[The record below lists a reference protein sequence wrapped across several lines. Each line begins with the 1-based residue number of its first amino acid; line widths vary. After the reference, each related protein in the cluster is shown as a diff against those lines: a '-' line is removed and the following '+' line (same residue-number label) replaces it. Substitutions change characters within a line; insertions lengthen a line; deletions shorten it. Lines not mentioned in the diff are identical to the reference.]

1 MDALSDV
8 LKFLRLEG
16 AVYLNAEFTAPW
28 CIRGNAASRAWGSGL
43 PGPSTWRSSISSP
56 QALRSGNRAIALVA
70 EESGY
75 ESESAF
81 NRAFKRIR
89 HAARSLAPAA
99 DL

>member
-1 MDALSDV
+1 
-8 LKFLRLEG
+8 
-16 AVYLNAEFTAPW
+16 
-28 CIRGNAASRAWGSGL
+28 L

-99 DL
+99 DLTSFHLLAVRFFAALVSEASG